1 MGEVGGPPQ
10 EEHMNCWPSNKHT
23 HSNITWTEWA
33 IFRNTYMRT
42 ITINERK
49 DYGPEGERRRVHGR
63 IWRETR
69 KDTNVIII
77 L

>member
-1 MGEVGGPPQ
+1 
-10 EEHMNCWPSNKHT
+10 
-23 HSNITWTEWA
+23 
-33 IFRNTYMRT
+33 MRA

-49 DYGPEGERRRVHGR
+49 GLGSEGERRRVHGR

-69 KDTNVIII
+69 EDTNVIII